1 MIAGAI
7 KRWLR
12 APLVLVRGREREGG
26 EKKKKSQLFVGVCVN
41 ETGCVCVCVS
51 ARGVWL
57 NFNLS
62 QLFS

>member
-12 APLVLVRGREREGG
+12 APLVLVRGRERDGG
-26 EKKKKSQLFVGVCVN
+26 GKKKSQLFVGVCVN

-51 ARGVWL
+51 ARGCVAE
-57 NFNLS
+57 F
-62 QLFS
+62 